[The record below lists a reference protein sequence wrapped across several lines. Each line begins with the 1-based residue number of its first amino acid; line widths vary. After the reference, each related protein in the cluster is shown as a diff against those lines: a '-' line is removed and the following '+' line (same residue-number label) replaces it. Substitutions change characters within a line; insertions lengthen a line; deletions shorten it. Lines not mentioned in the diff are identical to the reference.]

1 MPAAPGRPSKAC
13 GTCKKQKIRC
23 SGERPRCRRCTRL
36 NHRCIY
42 SETTSHDQTV
52 RDQRGPRP
60 LTLLS
65 SKQETHSGGSEG
77 RCLKPRVLPGHP
89 NEESYH
95 GIPVSLITR
104 LVEEYFSNVYQSDLL
119 LHKPTFLATLAARN
133 VRSHVLLSICAWGAN
148 FYRDETNRFILRD
161 QGFMIEWAK
170 KAGKLVFQD
179 AEELHEDNL
188 VTFFNLALFWHSQGS
203 WRVSYLHKGN
213 ACQLIHIIGLGSPR
227 SRNAGL
233 LTSEIRRRRLWACYL
248 MHCFSSEKLF
258 RFDSIAD
265 IQALALPWPE
275 PDFRQGASKAPSSYL
290 NLKGNS
296 RSIFAELIRGL
307 TLWCHVVCAVKTPEV
322 GMDSKIADIC
332 TIENKLSAWWEAVQ
346 PDFKLD
352 PHDMRGVEQKEFST
366 ILLTNLVYHQSLC
379 ALHASIVPLFCWT
392 EGDGS
397 WSSAR
402 QVSAQTA
409 FEHAGIV
416 SELINGVLSKCTRPS
431 AMLSYVA
438 YAAYCSCA
446 IHIPFLWCSQPT
458 IRERAYANVGANVR
472 MMQAMSPYWKLA
484 SLLEIYA
491 RCLYDIHQ
499 RNPPVVSNEP
509 KHADISEFTSFKA
522 DASLARSSILE
533 FTGVLRSSEGGYIRP
548 GEESNTLRIESDDG
562 SAGPLSTP
570 FLVTEPLA
578 EAMAKNTEEPEA
590 DLRPPSDRGDRRS
603 LDFMK
608 PKSPGLQ
615 PEATQL
621 NGLQNLAERQQL
633 DAIASEWPTLDVFNS
648 FFDAEMANFFP
659 DTMSIDPSLLDT
671 EPLTWDFLD
680 MPAGDGD

>member
-1 MPAAPGRPSKAC
+1 MMTSMFSIAWSCQLLQGGQARLVALAKNKRFAALV
-13 GTCKKQKIRC
+13 
-23 SGERPRCRRCTRL
+23 SGHVVDAALGSTIDAFTAKPPIMTKL
-36 NHRCIY
+36 
-42 SETTSHDQTV
+42 SET
-52 RDQRGPRP
+52 
-60 LTLLS
+60 
-65 SKQETHSGGSEG
+65 
-77 RCLKPRVLPGHP
+77 
-89 NEESYH
+89 NEN
-95 GIPVSLITR
+95 P
-104 LVEEYFSNVYQSDLL
+104 DLWRYYR
-119 LHKPTFLATLAARN
+119 TN
-133 VRSHVLLSICAWGAN
+133 SICAWGAN
-148 FYRDETNRFILRD
+148 FYRDETGRFILKD

-170 KAGKLVFQD
+170 KAGILVFQE

-258 RFDSIAD
+258 RFNSIAD

-290 NLKGNS
+290 NSKGSS

-307 TLWCHVVCAVKTPEV
+307 TLWCDVVSAVKTPEV

-332 TIENKLSAWWEAVQ
+332 TIENKLSAWWEAAQ

-352 PHDMRGVEQKEFST
+352 PHDMRGVEQKEFSV

-392 EGDGS
+392 KGDGS

-402 QVSAQTA
+402 QLSAQTA

-416 SELINGVLSKCTRPS
+416 SELINSVLSKSTRLS

-509 KHADISEFTSFKA
+509 KHADISEFTSFKV
-522 DASLARSSILE
+522 DASLARPSILE

-548 GEESNTLRIESDDG
+548 GEESNTLRVESDDVG
-562 SAGPLSTP
+562 DGLSSTP
-570 FLVTEPLA
+570 FFVTEQLP
-578 EAMAKNTEEPEA
+578 ETMAKNTEELETGP
-590 DLRPPSDRGDRRS
+590 RPSSDAQRS
-603 LDFMK
+603 LDCMR
-608 PKSPGLQ
+608 PQSPSLQ
-615 PEATQL
+615 QEATEP
-621 NGLQNLAERQQL
+621 NRLQNLAERQQV
-633 DAIASEWPTLDVFNS
+633 DAVASEWPTLDVFNS
-648 FFDAEMANFFP
+648 LFDAEMANFFP

-680 MPAGDGD
+680 MPAEKGD